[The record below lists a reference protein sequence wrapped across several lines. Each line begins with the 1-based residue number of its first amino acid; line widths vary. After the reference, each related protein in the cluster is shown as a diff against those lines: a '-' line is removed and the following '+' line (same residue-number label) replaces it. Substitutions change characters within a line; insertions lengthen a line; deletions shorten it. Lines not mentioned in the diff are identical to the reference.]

1 MVQMEFYTT
10 NFYKRENST
19 KQPTGGT
26 VIPVVFKDE
35 FSILGGT
42 IKLQVPFFMG
52 KKFVAARYDMHYY
65 KVVDVVCITN
75 DIVEVDLELDVLASY
90 KDEIGRYTSLI
101 ERSPSNEKVF
111 DIVDNTIAPLATN
124 KKYYETAN
132 VYPPSNGLEGV
143 CFQIKTKNG
152 NGDLA
157 YFLSPEG
164 FDNLLGKFEAAFW
177 TDETQ
182 YIISTKV
189 VPIPASK
196 CGGTSSSVYI
206 GNQQYNITSGVCYA
220 IKSQNYLLLGKNSV
234 NTSRLSA
241 IAGYPD
247 ERRYNNNYV
256 RLQCKLNGDIID
268 LDANYLRHTS
278 FITESYIDPITL
290 DVRLE
295 VKVKAND
302 HDYLIAATHT
312 NIGMG
317 FMFTDVP
324 NSLDMIVAAMSSMPK
339 LDTLGLSGDAAHVPE
354 SAFGAINLKGVE
366 LTYDKI
372 FKMFKQIGVKSTLGS
387 AVCDIGKA
395 TAAAI
400 STGYN
405 AGMRA
410 STAGAPSGSSIA
422 GTMYGEITFYITV
435 YNSTDANPTELGY
448 PYMKKTS
455 IEKVGLK
462 GYYKFVA
469 PQISMQAMPSIKN
482 AINEYLANGFF
493 YE

>member
-1 MVQMEFYTT
+1 MVQMEFYTA

-75 DIVEVDLELDVLASY
+75 DIVEVDLELDVLATY
-90 KDEIGRYTSLI
+90 KNEIGRYTSLI
-101 ERSPSNEKVF
+101 ERSPSKDNIAN
-111 DIVDNTIAPLATN
+111 IVDNTIAPLATN
-124 KKYYETAN
+124 TRYNRTAN
-132 VYPPSNGLEGV
+132 VYPPSNGLEMV

-157 YFLSPEG
+157 YFLNPEG
-164 FDNLLGKFEAAFW
+164 FNNLLEKFETAFW
-177 TDETQ
+177 TDETK

-189 VPIPASK
+189 VPIPASAS
-196 CGGTSSSVYI
+196 GGSPTSSVYI
-206 GNQQYNITSGVCYA
+206 GNQPYNITSGVCYA
-220 IKSQNYLLLGKNSV
+220 IESQNYLPLGDGTVFMSTINIKYS
-234 NTSRLSA
+234 
-241 IAGYPD
+241 D

-268 LDANYLRHTS
+268 LDANYLRYTA
-278 FITESYIDPITL
+278 FITESYLDPVTL

-312 NIGMG
+312 NIGIG
-317 FMFTDVP
+317 FMFTDTA
-324 NSLDMIVAAMSSMPK
+324 NSLDMIVTAMSSMTKSDVAKGIDK
-339 LDTLGLSGDAAHVPE
+339 LPE
-354 SAFGAINLKGVE
+354 G
-366 LTYDKI
+366 
-372 FKMFKQIGVKSTLGS
+372 
-387 AVCDIGKA
+387 GKA
-395 TAAAI
+395 IRPFGPLLNASDALKRGGMGKLVGKGIANIYANAAAVALT
-400 STGYN
+400 TGYN
-405 AGMRA
+405 AGMNTN
-410 STAGAPSGSSIA
+410 TAGAPSGSAIA
-422 GTMYGEITFYITV
+422 AVMYGEITFYITV
-435 YNSTDANPTELGY
+435 YDSTDANPTELGY
-448 PYMKKTS
+448 PYMKTTS

-469 PQISMQAMPSIKN
+469 PQISMQAMPSIKD
-482 AINEYLANGFF
+482 AINEYLANGIF